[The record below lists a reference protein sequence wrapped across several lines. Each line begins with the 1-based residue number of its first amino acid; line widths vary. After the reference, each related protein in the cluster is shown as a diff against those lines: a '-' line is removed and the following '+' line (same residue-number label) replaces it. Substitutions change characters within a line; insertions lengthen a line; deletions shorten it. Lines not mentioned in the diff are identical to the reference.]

1 MNILA
6 SREPGKPVL
15 RAVIDAPAPARLFSR
30 HPRQEVAVKNKTRR
44 RLGFVFIV
52 LAVVFAALNL
62 DRSTR
67 AAMIGLPVVFLI
79 VGTVLL
85 RNSRSSTS
93 D

>member
-1 MNILA
+1 M
-6 SREPGKPVL
+6 KY
-15 RAVIDAPAPARLFSR
+15 
-30 HPRQEVAVKNKTRR
+30 KTRR